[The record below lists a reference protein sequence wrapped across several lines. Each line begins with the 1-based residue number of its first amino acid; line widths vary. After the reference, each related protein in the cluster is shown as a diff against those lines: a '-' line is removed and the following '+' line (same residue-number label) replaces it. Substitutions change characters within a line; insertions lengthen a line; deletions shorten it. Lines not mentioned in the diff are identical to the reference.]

1 MNKKIAKLFLTGGSP
16 LAASSRG
23 WLSEIAVPK
32 SQDWWKHI
40 PNLLELRGARSAEK
54 TIVGKRLDFV
64 RLQPTETGRLGS
76 SLCAR
81 KLTVLAAFGR
91 RLERWKLRVEDL
103 NEDVVDRFLRKH
115 YPKRRLPRHVRP
127 TLHRLL
133 SMLRESGATPFG
145 LAASLPNPAQQLTN
159 KYRHFPTEERGI
171 LSSTACRWCPTFSI
185 RTV

>member
-1 MNKKIAKLFLTGGSP
+1 VRGPQKKQLSAK
-16 LAASSRG
+16 G
-23 WLSEIAVPK
+23 WILYGFSQLKQAGLVP
-32 SQDWWKHI
+32 
-40 PNLLELRGARSAEK
+40 AY
-54 TIVGKRLDFV
+54 V
-64 RLQPTETGRLGS
+64 REN
-76 SLCAR
+76 
-81 KLTVLAAFGR
+81 LTVLAAFGR

-145 LAASLPNPAQQLTN
+145 LAASLPNPARQLTN

-171 LSSTACRWCPTFSI
+171 LSSTACRWCPTFSTE
-185 RTV
+185 RFESGVVDHRSS